1 MRLPVLPKPLET
13 LKYSFKRI
21 ELCKNVFKGT
31 PGSFPILQDT
41 LYLIHAHNKS

>member
-21 ELCKNVFKGT
+21 ELCKNVFKGN
-31 PGSFPILQDT
+31 FPILQDT